1 MHPVTTGPAL
11 ALPAVLAAGAA
22 LVLAGSPGPGAG
34 GPPPDL
40 LEMEVMGV
48 VPLEDGEANL
58 LVLGRKDAPSVLTM
72 VIGRAEAS
80 AIDAKLRRA
89 TPPRPMTHDLLGSA
103 IGELGGKVERVEIV
117 AYRDSVF
124 LARVRVRQGT
134 RSLSLDARPSDS
146 VALALRAG
154 APIFAARKV
163 VEEQGISRA
172 DLEKMR
178 RRGEAPARPP
188 RVPPRIEG
196 TQSL

>member
-1 MHPVTTGPAL
+1 MRAAMTRPIL
-11 ALPAVLAAGAA
+11 ALPGVLAAGAA
-22 LVLAGSPGPGAG
+22 LVLAGGARPG
-34 GPPPDL
+34 GPEL

-58 LVLGRKDAPSVLTM
+58 LVLARKDAGSVLTM
-72 VIGRAEAS
+72 VIGRSEAA
-80 AIDAKLRRA
+80 AIDARLRRA
-89 TPPRPMTHDLLGSA
+89 TPPRPMTHDLLGRA

-117 AYRDSVF
+117 AFRDSVF
-124 LARVRVRQGT
+124 LATVRLKQGG

-163 VEEQGISRA
+163 VEEQGISRD

-178 RRGEAPARPP
+178 RRGESPAH
-188 RVPPRIEG
+188 PPRIPPRGEG
-196 TQSL
+196 TESL

>member
-1 MHPVTTGPAL
+1 MHAATMGPVI
-11 ALPAVLAAGAA
+11 ALPALLAAGAA
-22 LVLAGSPGPGAG
+22 LVLAGGPGTRAG
-34 GPPPDL
+34 APLPDF

-48 VPLEDGEANL
+48 VPLEDGDANL
-58 LVLGRKDAPSVLTM
+58 LVLARKDAESVLTM
-72 VIGRAEAS
+72 VIGRPEAA
-80 AIDAKLRRA
+80 AIDAKLRHA

-117 AYRDSVF
+117 GYRDAIF
-124 LARVRVRQGT
+124 LARVRVRQGA

-146 VALALRAG
+146 VALALRVG

-178 RRGEAPARPP
+178 RRGETPSHPP
-188 RVPPRIEG
+188 RIPPRIEG

>member
-1 MHPVTTGPAL
+1 VHAAIPVL

-22 LVLAGSPGPGAG
+22 LVLAGGPAPRAG
-34 GPPPDL
+34 GPLPDL

-48 VPLEDGEANL
+48 VPLADGEANL
-58 LVLGRKDAPSVLTM
+58 LVLGRKDAESVLTM
-72 VIGRAEAS
+72 VIGRSEAA
-80 AIDAKLRRA
+80 AIDSKLRRT

-117 AYRDSVF
+117 GYRDSIF
-124 LARVRVRQGT
+124 LARVRVRQGA

-154 APIFAARKV
+154 APIYAARKV

-172 DLEKMR
+172 DLERMR
-178 RRGEAPARPP
+178 RRGETPSHPP
-188 RVPPRIEG
+188 RIPPRIEG